1 MSEDWRDKLMQL
13 KDSGAVADAPETEQP
28 DTAAPAASARS
39 SSRLDIVVERKGRGG
54 KVATIVC
61 GFDGDDSEVASVAAT
76 LRRRLA
82 TGGSARGG
90 EILIQGER
98 SKQVLAILTE
108 IGYKAR
114 II

>member
-1 MSEDWRDKLMQL
+1 MSEDWRDKLLQL
-13 KDSGAVADAPETEQP
+13 KDSGAVADAPEAEQP
-28 DTAAPAASARS
+28 DTAAPAPARS

>member
-1 MSEDWRDKLMQL
+1 MSEDWRDKLIQL
-13 KDSGAVADAPETEQP
+13 KDSGAVADVPEAEQP
-28 DTAAPAASARS
+28 APAAQARS
-39 SSRLDIVVERKGRGG
+39 TSRLDIVVERKGRGG

-61 GFDGDDSEVASVAAT
+61 GFDGDDSEVASVSAT

>member
-1 MSEDWRDKLMQL
+1 MSEDWRDKLLQL
-13 KDSGAVADAPETEQP
+13 KDSGAVADVPEAEQP
-28 DTAAPAASARS
+28 APAAQAR

>member
-13 KDSGAVADAPETEQP
+13 KDSGAVADVPEAEQP
-28 DTAAPAASARS
+28 AAAAQARS
-39 SSRLDIVVERKGRGG
+39 TSRLDIVVERKGRGG

>member
-1 MSEDWRDKLMQL
+1 MSEDWRDKLLQL
-13 KDSGAVADAPETEQP
+13 KDSGAVEATPEAEMP
-28 DTAAPAASARS
+28 DTTADTLPKRT
-39 SSRLDIVVERKGRGG
+39 SRLDIVVERKGRGG

-61 GFDGDDSEVASVAAT
+61 GFDGDDSEVAWVAAT